1 MVGNGTNVETN
12 DYLYGGKELQQRFGV
27 NLYDSQARFQ
37 SNTGAF
43 TSPDPLAEKYYSISP
58 YAYCAGN
65 PVNAVDF
72 YGRDTVMVLDRPFRP
87 LDNGTKG
94 SSYTAEIF
102 YIRNGVAS
110 IQYRGSSY
118 PNSISNSNNSAAFK
132 TVNEGEYPYNNMY
145 GHKGGKEKGLNI
157 VDSKGKRIV
166 SATDE
171 NGNKTT
177 ATYVNVHS
185 GYSDNGNYNS
195 RGSHAC
201 ITVHPNDAEAFFENF
216 SWTNTTKTTG
226 DSEGTI
232 IISRNEKE
240 NIRLKKEVGIISK
253 SFYDKFID
261 FINNLYHSARTK

>member
-1 MVGNGTNVETN
+1 MQ
-12 DYLYGGKELQQRFGV
+12 DKFGV

-43 TSPDPLAEKYYSISP
+43 LSIDPMAEKYYSISP
-58 YAYCAGN
+58 YAYCADN
-65 PVNAVDF
+65 PANAVDF
-72 YGRDTVMVLDRPFRP
+72 YGRDTVMVLDRPIRP

-94 SSYTAEIF
+94 TSYTAEIF
-102 YIRNGVAS
+102 YISNGVAS

-157 VDSKGKRIV
+157 VDSNGRRSV
-166 SATDE
+166 SATDV

-201 ITVHPNDAEAFFENF
+201 ITVHPNDVEAFFENF
-216 SWTNTTKTTG
+216 SWTNASKTTG
-226 DSEGTI
+226 DAEGTI
-232 IISRNEKE
+232 IISRNENE

-261 FINNLYHSARTK
+261 FINNLSHSARTK